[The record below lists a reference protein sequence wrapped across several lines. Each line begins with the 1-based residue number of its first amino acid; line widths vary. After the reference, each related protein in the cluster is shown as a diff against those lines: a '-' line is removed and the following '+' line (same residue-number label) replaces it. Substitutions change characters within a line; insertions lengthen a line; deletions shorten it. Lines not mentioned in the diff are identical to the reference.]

1 MKINIV
7 HLYPD
12 LLNLYGDKGNIASLV
27 KRLEWRGIETQV
39 TEYTIE
45 DEVDFANADIIV
57 LGGGGDYEQ
66 EVVCKRLCEFKETF
80 KEYVEAGGV
89 VLASCGGYQMLGR
102 YFVLGDKKLEGL
114 GILDI
119 CTDSADNRFIGDI
132 AVKTDFSDVP
142 VVGFENHS
150 GRTDTGKHQPLGR
163 VVFGNGNNG
172 VDKTEGVIYKNT
184 IGTYL
189 HGPLL
194 PKNPQLCDRLLDAA
208 VKNKDESFVLSPLD
222 DAMEYAAN
230 DSIIKRYA
238 K

>member
-12 LLNLYGDKGNIASLV
+12 LLNLYGDKGNITSLV
-27 KRLEWRGIETQV
+27 KRLEWRGIEAQV
-39 TEYTIE
+39 TEYKIE
-45 DEVDFANADIIV
+45 DEIDFADADIIV
-57 LGGGGDYEQ
+57 LGGGGDREQ
-66 EVVCKRLCEFKETF
+66 MTVCKSLYAFKESF
-80 KEYVEAGGV
+80 KEFVEAGGA
-89 VLASCGGYQMLGR
+89 VLASCGGYQMLGK
-102 YFVLGDKKLEGL
+102 YFMLGKERVDGLE
-114 GILDI
+114 ILDI
-119 CTDSADNRFIGDI
+119 TTDAEDNRFIGDI

-142 VVGFENHS
+142 VVGFENHN
-150 GRTDTGKHQPLGR
+150 GRTNIGKHQPLGK

-172 VDKTEGVIYKNT
+172 ADKTEGVIYKNT

-194 PKNPQLCDRLLDAA
+194 PKNPQLCDRLLEAA

-222 DAMEYAAN
+222 DSMEYAAN
-230 DSIIKRYA
+230 DSIMKRYA